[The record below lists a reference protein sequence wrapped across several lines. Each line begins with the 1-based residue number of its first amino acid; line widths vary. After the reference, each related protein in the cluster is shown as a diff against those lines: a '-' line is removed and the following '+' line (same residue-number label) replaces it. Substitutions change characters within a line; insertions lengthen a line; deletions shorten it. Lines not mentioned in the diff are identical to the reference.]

1 MAKLGIEFDG
11 FEKLIQKLEDV
22 EGASEQAVENALV
35 ATHELVTR
43 NLQSAIAP
51 HRRTGETEKSLKRNA
66 EVTWVGTTAEV
77 EVGFDIDNGGLPS
90 VFLMNGTKVNGT
102 PRVKS
107 RIQITKCN
115 LRTKTKKEIAELQEK
130 EFRKCITGV
139 MF

>member
-90 VFLMNGTKVNGT
+90 VFLMNGTKVN
-102 PRVKS
+102 
-107 RIQITKCN
+107 
-115 LRTKTKKEIAELQEK
+115 
-130 EFRKCITGV
+130 
-139 MF
+139 

>member
-22 EGASEQAVENALV
+22 EGAAEQATENALI

-51 HRRTGETEKSLKRNA
+51 HHRTGDTEESLKRNA
-66 EVTWVGTTAEV
+66 EVTWVGTIAEV
-77 EVGFDIDNGGLPS
+77 EVGFDIENGGLPS

-102 PRVKS
+102 PRVKPDPKLKNA
-107 RIQITKCN
+107 IYGA
-115 LRTKTKKEIAELQEK
+115 KTKKEIAELQEK
-130 EFRKCITGV
+130 EFRKCITG
-139 MF
+139 

>member
-22 EGASEQAVENALV
+22 EGAAEQATENALI

-66 EVTWVGTTAEV
+66 EVTWIGTAAEV

-90 VFLMNGTKVNGT
+90 IFLMNGTEVNGT
-102 PRVKS
+102 PRVKPD
-107 RIQITKCN
+107 TKLYN
-115 LRTKTKKEIAELQEK
+115 AIYGAKTKKEIAELQEK
-130 EFRKCITGV
+130 EFRKCITG
-139 MF
+139 

>member
-102 PRVKS
+102 PRVKPD
-107 RIQITKCN
+107 TKLYN
-115 LRTKTKKEIAELQEK
+115 AIYGAKTKKEIAELQEK
-130 EFRKCITGV
+130 EFRKCITG
-139 MF
+139 

>member
-35 ATHELVTR
+35 ATHELVTG

-90 VFLMNGTKVNGT
+90 VFLMNGTRVNGT
-102 PRVKS
+102 PRVKPD
-107 RIQITKCN
+107 TKLQN
-115 LRTKTKKEIAELQEK
+115 AIYGAKTKKEIAELQEK
-130 EFRKCITGV
+130 EFRKCITG
-139 MF
+139 